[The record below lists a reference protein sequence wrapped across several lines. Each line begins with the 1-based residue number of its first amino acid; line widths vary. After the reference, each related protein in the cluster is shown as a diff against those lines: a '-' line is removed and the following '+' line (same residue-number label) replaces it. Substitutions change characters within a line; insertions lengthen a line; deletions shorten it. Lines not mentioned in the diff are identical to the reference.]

1 MPVVR
6 LQELNALAAEI
17 FPGDSVNQAE
27 IAVLIDEGDIKAA
40 QLFMRRAI
48 AVKKSTDV
56 LTNEQAE
63 NLIRRLG
70 FSEFEMG
77 QISSGSIM

>member
-6 LQELNALAAEI
+6 LQELKQLAAEI

-27 IAVLIDEGDIKAA
+27 IEVLIDEGDIKAA
-40 QLFMRRAI
+40 QLFMRHAI
-48 AVKKSTDV
+48 TIKKSTGV

-63 NLIRRLG
+63 SLLGRLG
-70 FSEFEMG
+70 FSDFEMG
-77 QISSGSIM
+77 QVSLGSIM

>member
-48 AVKKSTDV
+48 AVKKSTGV